1 MTTLALLNHT
11 ERDFPE
17 SPLYRILAT
26 NDLRLYIDD
35 FLESPRAVF
44 QKNIIK
50 NHTID
55 NATIVF
61 WSKKI
66 LKLLKNTRDE
76 YEEEMPMYKLWN
88 HRYECEKIT
97 LETNE
102 PLITKDGVFVQFAVA
117 NPIGAP
123 FYLRWSWTLYEQI
136 YQRSR
141 EPEMDEDTL
150 YHYNY
155 NMDLVL
161 RHEDNWPYGA
171 TQYY

>member
-1 MTTLALLNHT
+1 MTTIALLKRT
-11 ERDFPE
+11 ARDSPY
-17 SPLYRILAT
+17 SPLYRVLAT
-26 NDLRLYIDD
+26 NDLRLYLDD
-35 FLESPRAVF
+35 FLESPRTVF

-55 NATIVF
+55 NAAIGF

-66 LKLLKNTRDE
+66 LNLLKNTRDE

-88 HRYECEKIT
+88 HRYECEKIIF
-97 LETNE
+97 ETNE
-102 PLITKDGVFVQFAVA
+102 PLITKDGVFVQFGVI

-136 YQRSR
+136 YQRTQ

-161 RHEDNWPYGA
+161 RHEDTWPYGA